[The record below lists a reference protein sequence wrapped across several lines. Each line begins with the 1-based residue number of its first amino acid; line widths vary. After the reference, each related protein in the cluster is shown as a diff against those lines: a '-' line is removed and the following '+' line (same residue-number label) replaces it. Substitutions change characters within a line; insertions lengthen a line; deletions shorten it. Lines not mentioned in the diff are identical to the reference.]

1 MDHNASSA
9 AWDVW
14 VFGIPL
20 LALLFFGFF
29 RLDHFFTS
37 RKKGPAKKPRRRPA
51 VVDKTGASMR
61 SDPDGRSWDAP
72 GPPKS

>member
-1 MDHNASSA
+1 VDYNSSRA
-9 AWDVW
+9 GWDVW

-29 RLDHFFTS
+29 RLDRIFTS
-37 RKKGPAKKPRRRPA
+37 RKKGPGSATRRRPA

-72 GPPKS
+72 PPPKR